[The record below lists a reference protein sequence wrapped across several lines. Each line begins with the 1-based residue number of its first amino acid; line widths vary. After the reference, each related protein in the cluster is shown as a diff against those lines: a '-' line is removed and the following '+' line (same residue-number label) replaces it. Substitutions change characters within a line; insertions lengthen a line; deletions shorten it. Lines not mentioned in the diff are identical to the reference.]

1 MSQSLQLDM
10 NFDGVQGNRLRSAL
24 ESGRFTVLVEA
35 SLPED
40 EIDRKS
46 AADRLGILE
55 KNVLACSKENF
66 NTALAI
72 TDYSP
77 TVRRWRG
84 AEFATFLPQENRD
97 AHAVYISGYDTD
109 PKQADEL
116 FSIASDAGF
125 CNVVPVSGTVP
136 VPCGVKECRKV
147 QFTESTQMLRSFS
160 AKKDAFCGSVVN
172 PFQYMAYPLLGQY
185 FKAVK
190 KLQLGAGFLVTQAG
204 WDMLKIQ
211 SFSWFMMNR
220 KLYYP
225 MLARLIILTP
235 ERVEDILAGK
245 MAGVR
250 ISNDFR
256 KILERELHYSINQFE
271 AAQYRRIE
279 LQAAG
284 CRLMGFSGIQL
295 CGAENP
301 ARVKMIL
308 SRIEKALEEYT
319 DFSIWL
325 EEYNAY
331 MASAEMAPF
340 SNNFQLFDPILSR
353 DYPLDGEALS
363 NDIGEAVCSRIEGA
377 FLNIRELLFKKADI
391 QRAGHLHLAKKI
403 FAGCKGCDNC
413 RLPQREFICPENC
426 PARLADGPCGGVKS
440 NGNCEHG
447 NFECIHSKIVRF
459 AHKRGTL
466 AQLENKMV
474 EQSYKQG
481 K

>member
-1 MSQSLQLDM
+1 M
-10 NFDGVQGNRLRSAL
+10 NFDGKTDNRLRSAL
-24 ESGRFTVLVEA
+24 EAGIFTVLVEA

-40 EIDRKS
+40 EISRQG
-46 AADRLGILE
+46 AAERLAILE
-55 KNVLACSKENF
+55 KSVLECSKENL

-72 TDYSP
+72 TDYS
-77 TVRRWRG
+77 TGERRWRG
-84 AEFATFLPQENRD
+84 AEFATFLPKENRD
-97 AHAVYISGYDTD
+97 AHVVYISGYDTD
-109 PKQADEL
+109 MKQSEEL
-116 FSIASDAGF
+116 FSIACDAGF
-125 CNVVPVSGTVP
+125 CNIVPVSGAVP
-136 VPCGVKECRKV
+136 QPRSVKECRKTE
-147 QFTESTQMLRSFS
+147 FTESTQMLRAF
-160 AKKDAFCGSVVN
+160 ADRKNIFCGSVVN

-211 SFSWFMMNR
+211 SFAWFMMNR

-225 MLARLIILTP
+225 MIARLMILTP

-256 KILERELHYSINQFE
+256 KILERELHYSTNQFE

-301 ARVKMIL
+301 VRIKMIL
-308 SRIEKALEEYT
+308 SRIEKALAEYT
-319 DFSIWL
+319 DFAVWL

-340 SNNFQLFDPILSR
+340 SNNFQLYDPILSR
-353 DYPLDGEALS
+353 DYPLEDEVLS
-363 NDIGEAVCSRIEGA
+363 NDIGEPVCGKIESG
-377 FLNIRELLFKKADI
+377 LLKIRELLFRKADR
-391 QRAGHLHLAKKI
+391 QRAGHMHFAKTL
-403 FAGCKGCDNC
+403 FAGCRGCQEC
-413 RLPQREFICPENC
+413 RLPQREFVCPENC
-426 PARLADGPCGGVKS
+426 PERLADGPCGGVKS
-440 NGNCEHG
+440 NGNCQYG
-447 NFECIHSKIVRF
+447 NFECIHSRIVRF
-459 AHKRGTL
+459 SHKRGTL
-466 AQLENKMV
+466 AKLENQMV
-474 EQSYKQG
+474 KQVSE
-481 K
+481 

>member
-1 MSQSLQLDM
+1 M
-10 NFDGVQGNRLRSAL
+10 RSAL
-24 ESGRFTVLVEA
+24 EKGTFTVLVEA
-35 SLPED
+35 SLPEE
-40 EIDRKS
+40 EIDS
-46 AADRLGILE
+46 QGAAERLAILE
-55 KNVLACSKENF
+55 KSVLACSKENF

-72 TDYSP
+72 TDHSSG
-77 TVRRWRG
+77 VRRWRG
-84 AEFATFLPQENRD
+84 AEFATFLPRENRD
-97 AHAVYISGYDTD
+97 CHVVYISGYDTT
-109 PKQADEL
+109 PKQAQEL
-116 FSIASDAGF
+116 ISIASDAGF
-125 CNVVPVSGTVP
+125 CNIVPVSGAVP
-136 VPCGVKECRKV
+136 SPCGVRECRKIS
-147 QFTESTQMLRSFS
+147 FTESTEMLRIAQSEQTL
-160 AKKDAFCGSVVN
+160 FCGSVVN
-172 PFQYMAYPLLGQY
+172 PFAYMAYPLLGQY

-211 SFSWFMMNR
+211 SFSWYMMNR

-225 MLARLIILTP
+225 MLTRLMILTP

-245 MAGVR
+245 IAGVR
-250 ISNDFR
+250 ISKDFR

-284 CRLMGFSGIQL
+284 CRLMGFSGIQI

-308 SRIEKALEEYT
+308 SRIEKALAEYT

-340 SNNFQLFDPILSR
+340 SNNFQLFDPILTR
-353 DYPLDGEALS
+353 DYPLGAEVLS
-363 NDIGEAVCSRIEGA
+363 NDIGEPACGKIESALLKSREI
-377 FLNIRELLFKKADI
+377 LFRRSAD
-391 QRAGHLHLAKKI
+391 QRAGHLRFAKTLL
-403 FAGCKGCDNC
+403 AGCRGCQEC
-413 RLPQREFICPENC
+413 RLSLREFVCPENC
-426 PARLADGPCGGVKS
+426 PERLADGPCGGVRS
-440 NGNCEHG
+440 DGTCQYG
-447 NFECIHSKIVRF
+447 SFECIHSKIVRL

-466 AQLENKMV
+466 SQLENIMV
-474 EQSYKQG
+474 KQAP